1 MARRKTTI
9 RYLRRRSSRVAS
21 VGYAGNRQDRHL
33 RTNYG
38 AIGPMGPASPSER
51 ERMRPDRQL
60 MDKSRNFGFESV
72 QRLAGNVGYVDL
84 RNFLDVRDAGETT
97 DAAMTFLSNK
107 QLEKEAGGKV
117 PDTASN

>member
-1 MARRKTTI
+1 
-9 RYLRRRSSRVAS
+9 
-21 VGYAGNRQDRHL
+21 
-33 RTNYG
+33 
-38 AIGPMGPASPSER
+38 
-51 ERMRPDRQL
+51 